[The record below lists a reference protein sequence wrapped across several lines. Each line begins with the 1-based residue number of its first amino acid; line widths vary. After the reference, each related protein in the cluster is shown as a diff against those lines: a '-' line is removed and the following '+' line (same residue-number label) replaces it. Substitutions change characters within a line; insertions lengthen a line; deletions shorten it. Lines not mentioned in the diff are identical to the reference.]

1 MISDIPTADP
11 NRTTAIRAARVLN
24 VETGKYEANR
34 VIVIED
40 GRIKS
45 IGDSALVDAHFI
57 DLGDRVVLPGL
68 IDAHTHILI
77 QGTLTIPDFEHQLLE
92 EYPAHRVVRAVR
104 AVRIALDHG
113 FTTMRDLETEG
124 AGYDDVAIRDAI
136 REGVILGPRLQVSGW
151 ALSPTGSYP
160 ISHFRPDW
168 TFPSGVGIC
177 DGPDEC
183 RATVRRQLSY
193 GIDWIKVYVN
203 RGPGERPTSDGY
215 IDSAPNWTREEL
227 DAIVSEAQSRGA
239 RVAAHATSDTGVR
252 MAIDAGV
259 ESIEHGYSIRPE
271 AAREMA
277 DKGIV
282 MCPTLTASDYMAPPR
297 IIERG
302 PIWGEVQRVQR
313 RSVENCLTA
322 GVKIAFGTDA
332 GGFPWTEINQANE
345 FRHLVAH
352 GLSPL
357 DALRSATVIA
367 ADLLDLTGE
376 VGVIK
381 PGAIADLVAVT
392 GDPLADVSCLM
403 NVDFVMQSGRIVK
416 GSGAAT

>member
-1 MISDIPTADP
+1 MAADLSTP
-11 NRTTAIRAARVLN
+11 DPGRPIAIRAARFLDLTAGRYVPNQVLII
-24 VETGKYEANR
+24 EGDR
-34 VIVIED
+34 V
-40 GRIKS
+40 KA
-45 IGDSALVDAHFI
+45 IGDSAPPDARLI

-104 AVRIALDHG
+104 AVRIALEHG

-136 REGVILGPRLQVSGW
+136 REGVIVGPRLQVAGW

-160 ISHFRPDW
+160 ITHFRPDW
-168 TFPSGVGIC
+168 KFPSGVGIC

-183 RATVRRQLSY
+183 RVTVRRQLSY
-193 GIDWIKVYVN
+193 GVDWIKVYVN
-203 RGPGERPTSDGY
+203 RGPGERATSDGY

-227 DAIVSEAQSRGA
+227 DAIVTEAHARGA

-252 MAIDAGV
+252 MSIDAGV

-271 AAREMA
+271 AAQEMA

-282 MCPTLTASDYMAPPR
+282 LCPTLTASDYMAPPR

-302 PIWGEVQRVQR
+302 PIWAEVQRVQR
-313 RSVENCLTA
+313 RSIENCLAA

-345 FRHLVAH
+345 FQHLVAH
-352 GLSPL
+352 GLSRL
-357 DALRSATVIA
+357 EALRSATTVA
-367 ADLLDLTGE
+367 ADLLGLTGQ
-376 VGVIK
+376 VGTIT
-381 PGAIADLVAVT
+381 PGSLADVVAVT

-403 NVDFVMQSGRIVK
+403 NVEFVMHGGRVIK
-416 GSGAAT
+416 SPGTPT

>member
-1 MISDIPTADP
+1 MAANISTPDSGRLI
-11 NRTTAIRAARVLN
+11 AIRAARFLDVTTGRYEPNQVLII
-24 VETGKYEANR
+24 EGDR
-34 VIVIED
+34 V
-40 GRIKS
+40 KA
-45 IGDSALVDAHFI
+45 IGNSAPPDAHVI

-104 AVRIALDHG
+104 AVRIALEHG

-136 REGVILGPRLQVSGW
+136 REGVIVGPRLQVAGW

-160 ISHFRPDW
+160 ITHFRPDW
-168 TFPSGVGIC
+168 KFPSGVGIC

-183 RATVRRQLSY
+183 RVMVRKQLSY
-193 GIDWIKVYVN
+193 GVDWIKVYVN
-203 RGPGERPTSDGY
+203 RGPGERATPDGY
-215 IDSAPNWTREEL
+215 IDSAPNWTHAEL
-227 DAIVSEAQSRGA
+227 DAIVSEAHMRGA

-252 MAIDAGV
+252 MSIDAGV

-277 DKGIV
+277 DKGITL
-282 MCPTLTASDYMAPPR
+282 CPTLTASNYMAPPR

-302 PIWGEVQRVQR
+302 PIWAEVQRVQR
-313 RSVENCLTA
+313 RSIENCLAA

-345 FRHLVAH
+345 FQHLVDH
-352 GLSPL
+352 GLAPL
-357 DALRSATVIA
+357 DAIRSATIVA
-367 ADLLDLTGE
+367 ADLLRLTGE
-376 VGVIK
+376 VGALT
-381 PGAIADLVAVT
+381 PGGFADLVAVS

-403 NVDFVMQSGRIVK
+403 NVDFVMQGGRVIK
-416 GSGAAT
+416 SPDTAT

>member
-1 MISDIPTADP
+1 
-11 NRTTAIRAARVLN
+11 
-24 VETGKYEANR
+24 
-34 VIVIED
+34 
-40 GRIKS
+40 
-45 IGDSALVDAHFI
+45 
-57 DLGDRVVLPGL
+57 
-68 IDAHTHILI
+68 
-77 QGTLTIPDFEHQLLE
+77 
-92 EYPAHRVVRAVR
+92 
-104 AVRIALDHG
+104 
-113 FTTMRDLETEG
+113 
-124 AGYDDVAIRDAI
+124 
-136 REGVILGPRLQVSGW
+136 
-151 ALSPTGSYP
+151 
-160 ISHFRPDW
+160 
-168 TFPSGVGIC
+168 
-177 DGPDEC
+177 
-183 RATVRRQLSY
+183 
-193 GIDWIKVYVN
+193 
-203 RGPGERPTSDGY
+203 
-215 IDSAPNWTREEL
+215 
-227 DAIVSEAQSRGA
+227 
-239 RVAAHATSDTGVR
+239 
-252 MAIDAGV
+252 V

-376 VGVIK
+376 VGVIN

>member
-1 MISDIPTADP
+1 MAANTSSPESGRLIAL
-11 NRTTAIRAARVLN
+11 RAARFLDVTTGRYEQNQVL
-24 VETGKYEANR
+24 
-34 VIVIED
+34 VIEGD
-40 GRIKS
+40 RVKS
-45 IGDSALVDAHFI
+45 IGTSAPPDARVI
-57 DLGDRVVLPGL
+57 DLGDRVLLPGL

-104 AVRIALDHG
+104 AVRIALGHG

-136 REGVILGPRLQVSGW
+136 REGVIAGPRLQVAGW

-160 ISHFRPDW
+160 ITHFRPDW
-168 TFPSGVGIC
+168 KFPAGVGIC
-177 DGPDEC
+177 DGPDGC
-183 RATVRRQLSY
+183 RVAVRTQLSY
-193 GIDWIKVYVN
+193 GVDWIKVYVN
-203 RGPGERPTSDGY
+203 RGPGERPTPDGY
-215 IDSAPNWTREEL
+215 IDSAPNWTHDEL
-227 DAIVSEAQSRGA
+227 EAIVSEAHARGA

-282 MCPTLTASDYMAPPR
+282 LCPTLTASNYMAPPR
-297 IIERG
+297 ITERG

-313 RSVENCLTA
+313 RSIENCLA
-322 GVKIAFGTDA
+322 SGVKIAFGTDA

-345 FRHLVAH
+345 FQHLVDH
-352 GLSPL
+352 GLAPL
-357 DALRSATVIA
+357 DAIRSATIVA
-367 ADLLDLTGE
+367 ADLMGLTGK
-376 VGVIK
+376 VGGLA
-381 PGAIADLVAVT
+381 PGNFADVVAVS
-392 GDPLADVSCLM
+392 GDPLADISCLM
-403 NVDFVMQSGRIVK
+403 NVDFVMQGGQVIT
-416 GSGAAT
+416 GPGTAA

>member
-1 MISDIPTADP
+1 MAANLSAPDSGRPI
-11 NRTTAIRAARVLN
+11 AIRAARFLDVTTGRYELNQVLLI
-24 VETGKYEANR
+24 EGDR
-34 VIVIED
+34 V
-40 GRIKS
+40 KA
-45 IGDSALVDAHFI
+45 IGTSAPPDAHVI

-104 AVRIALDHG
+104 AVRIALEHG

-136 REGVILGPRLQVSGW
+136 REGVIVGPRMQVAGW

-160 ISHFRPDW
+160 VTHFRPDW
-168 TFPSGVGIC
+168 KFPSGVGIC

-183 RATVRRQLSY
+183 RVTVRRQLSY
-193 GIDWIKVYVN
+193 GVDWIKVYVN
-203 RGPGERPTSDGY
+203 RGPGERPTADGY
-215 IDSAPNWTREEL
+215 IDSAPNWTHAEL
-227 DAIVSEAQSRGA
+227 DAIVSEAHMRGA

-252 MAIDAGV
+252 MSIDAGV
-259 ESIEHGYSIRPE
+259 ELIEHGYSIRPE
-271 AAREMA
+271 AAQEMA
-277 DKGIV
+277 DRGIV
-282 MCPTLTASDYMAPPR
+282 LCPTLTASDYMAPPR
-297 IIERG
+297 IAERG
-302 PIWGEVQRVQR
+302 PIWAEVQRVQR
-313 RSVENCLTA
+313 RSIENCLA
-322 GVKIAFGTDA
+322 SGVKIAFGTDA

-357 DALRSATVIA
+357 DAIRSATIVA
-367 ADLLDLTGE
+367 ADLLRLTGE
-376 VGVIK
+376 AGVIA
-381 PGAIADLVAVT
+381 PGGFADLVAVS

-403 NVDFVMQSGRIVK
+403 NVDFVMKGGRVITSP
-416 GSGAAT
+416 GTAT

>member
-1 MISDIPTADP
+1 MVANLSAPDSDRPI
-11 NRTTAIRAARVLN
+11 AIRAARFLDVTTGRYELNQVLLI
-24 VETGKYEANR
+24 EGDR
-34 VIVIED
+34 V
-40 GRIKS
+40 KA
-45 IGDSALVDAHFI
+45 IGTSAPPNAHVI

-104 AVRIALDHG
+104 AVRIALEHG

-136 REGVILGPRLQVSGW
+136 REGVIVGPRMQVAGW

-160 ISHFRPDW
+160 VTHFRPDW
-168 TFPSGVGIC
+168 KFPSGVGIC

-183 RATVRRQLSY
+183 RVTVRRQLSY
-193 GIDWIKVYVN
+193 GVDWIKVYVN
-203 RGPGERPTSDGY
+203 RGPGERPTPDGY
-215 IDSAPNWTREEL
+215 IDSAPNWTHAEL
-227 DAIVSEAQSRGA
+227 DAIVSEAHMRGA

-252 MAIDAGV
+252 MSIDAGV

-271 AAREMA
+271 AAQEMA
-277 DKGIV
+277 DRGIV
-282 MCPTLTASDYMAPPR
+282 LCPTLTASDYMAPPR
-297 IIERG
+297 IAERG
-302 PIWGEVQRVQR
+302 PIWAEVQRVQR
-313 RSVENCLTA
+313 RSIENCLA
-322 GVKIAFGTDA
+322 SGVKIAFGTDA

-357 DALRSATVIA
+357 DAIRSATIVA
-367 ADLLDLTGE
+367 ADLLRLTGE
-376 VGVIK
+376 AGVIA
-381 PGAIADLVAVT
+381 PGGFADLVAVS

-403 NVDFVMQSGRIVK
+403 NVDFVMKGGRVITSP
-416 GSGAAT
+416 GTAT

>member
-1 MISDIPTADP
+1 MTSNTTPSSSD
-11 NRTTAIRAARVLN
+11 RTIAIRAARVLDVHSGRYETKQVLV
-24 VETGKYEANR
+24 VEGGQVTAIGNSVPPDAR
-34 VIVIED
+34 V
-40 GRIKS
+40 
-45 IGDSALVDAHFI
+45 I

-104 AVRIALDHG
+104 AVRIALEHG

-136 REGVILGPRLQVSGW
+136 REGVIVGPRLQVSGW
-151 ALSPTGSYP
+151 AISPTGSYP
-160 ISHFRPDW
+160 ITHFRPDW
-168 TFPSGVGIC
+168 KFPSGVGIC

-183 RATVRRQLSY
+183 RVTVRRQLSY
-193 GIDWIKVYVN
+193 GVDWIKVYVN

-215 IDSAPNWTREEL
+215 IDSSPNWTRDEL
-227 DAIVSEAQSRGA
+227 EAIVSEAHAHGA
-239 RVAAHATSDTGVR
+239 RVAAHATSDIGVR

-282 MCPTLTASDYMAPPR
+282 MCPTLTATDYMAPPR
-297 IIERG
+297 IAERG

-313 RSVENCLTA
+313 RSMENCLAA

-345 FRHLVAH
+345 FRHLVDH

-357 DALRSATVIA
+357 DAIRSATIVA
-367 ADLLDLTGE
+367 ADVMGLTGV
-376 VGVIK
+376 VGALR
-381 PGAIADLVAVT
+381 PGGQADLIAVS
-392 GDPLADVSCLM
+392 GDPLTDVSCLM
-403 NVDFVMQSGRIVK
+403 NVDFVMQNGKVVK
-416 GSGAAT
+416 DFAATT